1 MVTNPFLE
9 VQVILHPEHL
19 HTVPNVTTQSEDTKD
34 LATPNISC
42 NFCPN
47 TTCISTPSP
56 SPCTCEW
63 HKANK
68 INNRKQQA
76 PQPVPQ
82 TSHLTVIGNHYLD
95 VSEWLLPPHIC
106 QSMIGGRQTGSNAC
120 TIISML
126 TGLHF
131 LEESLPI
138 PKQLQD
144 LSHTIPVYSQLI
156 FKGNHIY
163 SSFNLP
169 PQEPNLDVKQVLDKK
184 DENLQNLAMITDNG
198 FFSPQD
204 LGDYIEQYHRHNPKF
219 AAVLIVPSDK
229 SMALCFNQAVM
240 CLFESHSHGLR
251 GPLYPQAVLAISA
264 ILCNTLTEWSCGTGR
279 LIYMG
284 QIWLS

>member
-1 MVTNPFLE
+1 
-9 VQVILHPEHL
+9 
-19 HTVPNVTTQSEDTKD
+19 
-34 LATPNISC
+34 
-42 NFCPN
+42 
-47 TTCISTPSP
+47 
-56 SPCTCEW
+56 
-63 HKANK
+63 
-68 INNRKQQA
+68 
-76 PQPVPQ
+76 
-82 TSHLTVIGNHYLD
+82 
-95 VSEWLLPPHIC
+95 
-106 QSMIGGRQTGSNAC
+106 
-120 TIISML
+120 ML

-219 AAVLIVPSDK
+219 AAVLIVPPDK

-240 CLFESHSHGLR
+240 CLFESHSHGLQGAIISTSCSGNIGNFVQYLNR
-251 GPLYPQAVLAISA
+251 MVMRDWQTHLHGANLAVLG
-264 ILCNTLTEWSCGTGR
+264 LKG
-279 LIYMG
+279 
-284 QIWLS
+284 